1 MEKKEENKKQIYYA
15 RTYRRLQIK
24 KTPGMILS
32 FMGILTAVVMFV
44 WNISALTNRLTDL
57 AVRIL
62 SGALPAEQI
71 TICTGEYSIF
81 GSITYISLQAADVSR
96 RMIGVNF
103 CMPHIVSVYASF
115 AKKRDTSG
123 NLCFVCGADTYDKLR
138 VLLAGR

>member
-1 MEKKEENKKQIYYA
+1 MKMWRKKRK
-15 RTYRRLQIK
+15 IK
-24 KTPGMILS
+24 SRFIMQG
-32 FMGILTAVVMFV
+32 
-44 WNISALTNRLTDL
+44 L

-103 CMPHIVSVYASF
+103 LVCLALFLFMLLLR
-115 AKKRDTSG
+115 KSG
-123 NLCFVCGADTYDKLR
+123 TPLPDHSYHGLCCAAFRVCSQPAGGKAEA
-138 VLLAGR
+138 LLQ